1 MNYPSICKYVRNLS
15 YYGFVLKLNMNGP
28 SPCATRFANPP
39 KDLSIAIAMPEEK
52 LSTYSLPSLNWQSDR
67 LQSLLLL
74 KIYLAEDHIPSTP
87 PV

>member
-1 MNYPSICKYVRNLS
+1 
-15 YYGFVLKLNMNGP
+15 MNGP